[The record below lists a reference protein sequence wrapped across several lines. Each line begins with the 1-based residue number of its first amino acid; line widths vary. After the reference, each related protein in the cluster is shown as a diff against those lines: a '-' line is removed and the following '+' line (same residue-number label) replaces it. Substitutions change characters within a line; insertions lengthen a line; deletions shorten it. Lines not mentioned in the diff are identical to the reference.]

1 MYLPQ
6 IDDERTTL
14 CNYLDVQL
22 DAIRASAYGLDEEQA
37 RRTPLRSALSISGIV
52 KHIVYCMK
60 QSLSGAGHHEH
71 DQPFEA
77 FAASFTPTPEE
88 TLDVLLG
95 VFDDV
100 RAQYTQ
106 MCREGDVE
114 TELPVGPMPWF
125 GMDEARPTKLRYLY
139 VHHVEEFARH
149 AGHADIIREE
159 LDGATAGELLAAVEG
174 WPANDYITPWRS

>member
-1 MYLPQ
+1 MEEVVAGWLREA
-6 IDDERTTL
+6 ERVVVLTGAGIST
-14 CNYLDVQL
+14 D
-22 DAIRASAYGLDEEQA
+22 
-37 RRTPLRSALSISGIV
+37 SGIPDFRGPQGLWTKNPAAEKASDIRYYLADPV
-52 KHIVYCMK
+52 DI
-60 QSLSGAGHHEH
+60 AERA
-71 DQPFEA
+71 FEA

-125 GMDEARPTKLRYLY
+125 GMDEARPAKLRYLY

>member
-6 IDDERTTL
+6 IDDERSTL

-22 DAIRASAYGLDEEQA
+22 DAIRASAYGLDDEQA

-77 FAASFTPTPEE
+77 FTASFTPTAEE
-88 TLDVLLG
+88 TLDVLLS

-100 RAQYTQ
+100 RAQYMT

-125 GMDEARPTKLRYLY
+125 GMDEARPAKLRYLY

-159 LDGATAGELLAAVEG
+159 LDGATAGALLAAVEG
-174 WPANDYITPWRS
+174 WPANDYITPWRP

>member
-1 MYLPQ
+1 M
-6 IDDERTTL
+6 
-14 CNYLDVQL
+14 
-22 DAIRASAYGLDEEQA
+22 
-37 RRTPLRSALSISGIV
+37 
-52 KHIVYCMK
+52 
-60 QSLSGAGHHEH
+60 
-71 DQPFEA
+71 
-77 FAASFTPTPEE
+77 
-88 TLDVLLG
+88 LLG
-95 VFDDV
+95 VFVDV

-125 GMDEARPTKLRYLY
+125 GMDEARPAKLRYLY

-159 LDGATAGELLAAVEG
+159 LDGATAGELLAAVER